1 MRKFGIT
8 AGDDL
13 DNLSH
18 LVGEGA
24 TRLRGRFLFSVLFF
38 YNRLIDL
45 AFSFTL

>member
-13 DNLSH
+13 DNLTQ

-24 TRLRGRFLFSVLFF
+24 TRLRGMIFYVVFVFFL
-38 YNRLIDL
+38 LIY
-45 AFSFTL
+45 FCFTFAI